1 MSQFY
6 INSKKRNI
14 HWKKLDVS
22 QVLNTSKVKDEIV
35 YNNSKNK
42 NLIEDTS
49 LNELK
54 LKLHDEFSHIL
65 NFQKNNQENS
75 ISKDVTNDNP
85 EIAKAKTNILEIE
98 KLMGLENK
106 TPSSVDKIKDN
117 SQDLLLVLNELRI
130 LSEKRLY
137 LSKNLNII
145 DNSLSKLQSKLLA
158 KKKEYDK
165 QVSDLKSM
173 SSLYEQSS
181 TLISKIISEDT
192 KYD

>member
-22 QVLNTSKVKDEIV
+22 HVLNTSKVEDEIV
-35 YNNSKNK
+35 YNNSINK
-42 NLIEDTS
+42 NLIEDNS

-65 NFQKNNQENS
+65 NFQKNNQVNS
-75 ISKDVTNDNP
+75 ITKDVTNDNP
-85 EIAKAKTNILEIE
+85 EIAEAKTNILEIE

-181 TLISKIISEDT
+181 TLISKIISED
-192 KYD
+192 KI

>member
-35 YNNSKNK
+35 YNNSINK
-42 NLIEDTS
+42 NLIEDNS

-65 NFQKNNQENS
+65 NFQKNNQENL
-75 ISKDVTNDNP
+75 ITNDITNDNS

>member
-22 QVLNTSKVKDEIV
+22 HVLNTSKVEDEIV
-35 YNNSKNK
+35 YNNSINK
-42 NLIEDTS
+42 NLIEDNS

-65 NFQKNNQENS
+65 NFQKNNQVNS
-75 ISKDVTNDNP
+75 ITKDVTNDNP

-165 QVSDLKSM
+165 QVADLKSM

-181 TLISKIISEDT
+181 TLISKIISED
-192 KYD
+192 KI

>member
-35 YNNSKNK
+35 YNNSINK
-42 NLIEDTS
+42 NLIEDNS

-85 EIAKAKTNILEIE
+85 EIAEAKTNILEIE

>member
-22 QVLNTSKVKDEIV
+22 HVLNTSKVEDEIV
-35 YNNSKNK
+35 YNNSINK
-42 NLIEDTS
+42 NLIEDNS

-65 NFQKNNQENS
+65 NFQKNNQVNS
-75 ISKDVTNDNP
+75 ITKDVTNDNP

-181 TLISKIISEDT
+181 TLISKIISED
-192 KYD
+192 KI

>member
-1 MSQFY
+1 M
-6 INSKKRNI
+6 
-14 HWKKLDVS
+14 
-22 QVLNTSKVKDEIV
+22 
-35 YNNSKNK
+35 
-42 NLIEDTS
+42 
-49 LNELK
+49 
-54 LKLHDEFSHIL
+54 HDEFSHIL
-65 NFQKNNQENS
+65 NFQKNNQVNS
-75 ISKDVTNDNP
+75 ITKDVTNDNP

-192 KYD
+192 KYE

>member
-14 HWKKLDVS
+14 NWKKLDVS
-22 QVLNTSKVKDEIV
+22 HVLNTSKVEDEIV
-35 YNNSKNK
+35 YNNSINK
-42 NLIEDTS
+42 NLIEDNS

-85 EIAKAKTNILEIE
+85 EIAEAKTNILEIE

-137 LSKNLNII
+137 VSKNLNII

>member
-22 QVLNTSKVKDEIV
+22 HVLNTSKVEDEIV
-35 YNNSKNK
+35 YNNSINK
-42 NLIEDTS
+42 NLIEDNS

-65 NFQKNNQENS
+65 NFQKNNQVNS
-75 ISKDVTNDNP
+75 ITKDVTNDNP

-137 LSKNLNII
+137 VSKNLNII

-181 TLISKIISEDT
+181 TLISKIISED
-192 KYD
+192 KI

>member
-22 QVLNTSKVKDEIV
+22 HVLNTSKVEDEIV
-35 YNNSKNK
+35 YNNSINK
-42 NLIEDTS
+42 NLIEDNS

-65 NFQKNNQENS
+65 NFQKNNQVNS
-75 ISKDVTNDNP
+75 ITKDVTNDNP
-85 EIAKAKTNILEIE
+85 EIAKAKKNILEIE

-181 TLISKIISEDT
+181 TLISKIISED
-192 KYD
+192 KI